1 MRLKINSKKSV
12 KKVRN
17 KFACTEKSRTFAPA
31 FGKEARR
38 RAGRRMKNLAEN
50 LEKSKILLIFAGG
63 FPFLRGHEVFEM
75 FWMDKRSSV

>member
-1 MRLKINSKKSV
+1 MRLKINSKKHQ
-12 KKVRN
+12 KKVRD

-38 RAGRRMKNLAEN
+38 RAGCWMKNLAEN
-50 LEKSKILLIFAGG
+50 LEKRKNPPYLCIR
-63 FPFLRGHEVFEM
+63 FPLSSGHEIFEM